1 MESNVLWLR
10 KTRSTPCGR
19 CKYERNGE
27 AEMANEKTPAQRVA
41 EMTPEERARV
51 KKHYWIAAAIE
62 FVILAV
68 TLILLY
74 VFYQKSEDCFAL
86 MEAQRGNVNF
96 DLLAMLDQVDAL
108 KQKMIMTSVIGGASV
123 LATFVI
129 FMLLN
134 PNNRESIY
142 REIRKLEKAEKA
154 KN

>member
-1 MESNVLWLR
+1 
-10 KTRSTPCGR
+10 
-19 CKYERNGE
+19 
-27 AEMANEKTPAQRVA
+27 MANEKTPAQRVA

-68 TLILLY
+68 SLILVY
-74 VFYQKSEDCFAL
+74 VFYQKSQDIFAL
-86 MEAQRGNVNF
+86 IEAQRGNVNF
-96 DLLAMLDQVDAL
+96 DLLAMLDEVDAL
-108 KQKMIMTSVIGGASV
+108 KRKMFMTGIIGGVSV

-134 PNNRESIY
+134 RNNRESIY

-154 KN
+154 KH